1 MAEGKNMVSK
11 AKGAPI
17 VKLGHTG
24 AKNQGRDEKAQSLI
38 PKSYEQT
45 K

>member
-1 MAEGKNMVSK
+1 MAESMVKK

-17 VKLGHTG
+17 KKIGHTG
-24 AKNQGRDEKAQSLI
+24 AKNQGRDESARNIL
-38 PKSYEQT
+38 PDAYEQS

>member
-1 MAEGKNMVSK
+1 MKSMVTK

-17 VKLGHTG
+17 KKLGHTG
-24 AKNQGRDEKAQSLI
+24 AKNQGRDESA
-38 PKSYEQT
+38 KSKLPDAYEQT

>member
-1 MAEGKNMVSK
+1 MEGKNLVSK

-17 VKLGHTG
+17 TKLGHTG
-24 AKNQGRDEKAQSLI
+24 AKNQGRDEKAQSQV
-38 PKSYEQT
+38 PKAYEQT

>member
-1 MAEGKNMVSK
+1 MAKSQVTK

-17 VKLGHTG
+17 TKLGHTG

-38 PKSYEQT
+38 PKAYEQS

>member
-1 MAEGKNMVSK
+1 MAEQLVKK

-38 PKSYEQT
+38 PKHYEQT
-45 K
+45 T

>member
-1 MAEGKNMVSK
+1 MASSQVTK

-24 AKNQGRDEKAQSLI
+24 AKNQGRDEKAKGLI
-38 PKSYEQT
+38 PSAYEQT